1 MMPDGRGANSLCRP
15 FAASRE
21 RIGANYKQRRHGV
34 GLGDCVRMQL
44 SSCCW
49 RYPAARSVS
58 TAAIYGLSMMLIVT
72 PDRCVMRRGKRQRW
86 LARARADG

>member
-21 RIGANYKQRRHGV
+21 RIGAYYKQRMHASASV
-34 GLGDCVRMQL
+34 TAAAC
-44 SSCCW
+44 SCPVAGCW
-49 RYPAARSVS
+49 RYPAARRVS

-72 PDRCVMRRGKRQRW
+72 PDRCVMRRG
-86 LARARADG
+86 